1 MEEALKLLTTTPAN
15 VLGQKEKKGCV
26 MEGADADLLVLGDH
40 LAIESVFARGKT
52 AVWNGEILMKGRF
65 E

>member
-1 MEEALKLLTTTPAN
+1 MNKIYEET
-15 VLGQKEKKGCV
+15 KKGCV